1 MVANVQENLKR
12 LPTSVPSTPQKA
24 KKSRVLSPSQTQL
37 PAFFPISSD
46 SAMGT
51 IPNVEDEMNS
61 PKLKPNGVSSTHSL
75 HLSDTK
81 TRTSA
86 SLPTLDNSQNS
97 RLQLMIYRRL
107 LNVLICQSPLFDFAS
122 IWARLNLNPRGQF
135 SWRFI
140 EQARSVL
147 LTTSLDCN
155 VFGPPEMNCLE
166 DMCGIW
172 NSYQE
177 QLHVDGVHSTLKLV
191 YRSQPKRKPS
201 RKGKERQ
208 KAASPLPSPP
218 SELEPFLEAQED
230 HDMAKAIEASLQ
242 DLISPGTSS
251 ESHGRSRDIPKASG
265 SSSTNIV
272 EVLEE
277 VPQLRPEAPCA
288 PGNDNPAL
296 GTSPLYLQDGEAVTT
311 ATGDE
316 DVALNI
322 EGALKSVISGYVC

>member
-1 MVANVQENLKR
+1 MVATVQENLKR
-12 LPTSVPSTPQKA
+12 LPTSVPSTPQKS

-37 PAFFPISSD
+37 PAFFPITSD

-61 PKLKPNGVSSTHSL
+61 PKLKPNDVSSTHSL

-107 LNVLICQSPLFDFAS
+107 LNMLICPSPLFDFAS

-147 LTTSLDCN
+147 LSTSLDCN

-177 QLHVDGVHSTLKLV
+177 QLLVDGVHSTLKLV
-191 YRSQPKRKPS
+191 YRSQPKRKAT

-208 KAASPLPSPP
+208 KAVSPIPSPP
-218 SELEPFLEAQED
+218 SEPESFLQAQED
-230 HDMAKAIEASLQ
+230 LDLAKAIEASLQ
-242 DLISPGTSS
+242 DLKSHDTSS
-251 ESHGRSRDIPKASG
+251 ESNGQFQDSPKATG

-272 EVLEE
+272 EVLED
-277 VPQLRPEAPCA
+277 VAQLHREAPCA
-288 PGNDNPAL
+288 PGNDNLAL
-296 GTSPLYLQDGEAVTT
+296 GTSPLELRDGEAVTT

-316 DVALNI
+316 DVALNV
-322 EGALKSVISGYVC
+322 EGALKFVISGYVC